1 MSLRKSKSV
10 KFLDRNVVVWE
21 LDVRQVADFFA
32 FVRDQARAAEEHLRR
47 LREDP
52 SAEPPKGW
60 EPHALDILMG
70 GKLPFVQVLQCV
82 PELSEED
89 FTAPGVS
96 ASDIEPI
103 WRAAEEVNPFLLRA
117 GDKVVAAAQT
127 AEQAAA
133 TRPRA

>member
-1 MSLRKSKSV
+1 MSLRKSKTV

-21 LDVRQVADFFA
+21 LDVAQVSAFFA
-32 FVRDQARAAEEHLRR
+32 AVREQAKAAEDWLRR
-47 LREDP
+47 AKDDP
-52 SAEPPKGW
+52 SAEPPRGW

-70 GKLPFVQVLQCV
+70 GRIPFVQVLQCV

-117 GDKVVAAAQT
+117 GENVMAR

>member
-1 MSLRKSKSV
+1 MSLRKSKTV

-21 LDVRQVADFFA
+21 LDVAQVADFFA
-32 FVRDQARAAEEHLRR
+32 FVRDQARQAEEHLRR

-52 SAEPPKGW
+52 SAEPPRGW

-70 GKLPFVQVLQCV
+70 GRLPFVQVLQCV
-82 PELSEED
+82 PELSEDD

-117 GDKVVAAAQT
+117 GESVVAA